1 MGIYRGIGGTGDSN
15 TDATITEVTEKA
27 AEAGNS
33 ATASA
38 NSASA
43 ASSSASSAGTSATNA
58 SNQATNSA
66 NSATASANSATAAS
80 GSAST
85 ASSQASTA
93 TTKASEAATSAT
105 NASNSA
111 TASANSATAS
121 ANSATASANSATAAA
136 NSATA
141 ASGSASTATTKASEA
156 ATSATN
162 SANSATAASGSAST
176 ASTQAALATT
186 NGAAQVTLA
195 TAQVTLATAQ
205 KTIATTKASEAS
217 TSASNAAASLAS
229 FTGQYVSQSSAPS
242 SPSTGDLWFDTSSTT
257 MKVYSGSGWV
267 NAGSSVNGTEN
278 SVQYTATANQTS
290 FNAVYDAGYLQVYL
304 NGIRLDTGD
313 YTATNGSTVVLDIG
327 ATANDV
333 VFIHSFGTFALAD
346 HYTKTQSDARYAQE
360 SYVDTEIAALVDSA
374 PAHLD
379 TLNELA
385 AALSDDANFST
396 TVTNSI
402 ATKLPL
408 AGGTMTGVIAG
419 LTALDVAGTV
429 TADGL
434 VVDGDTVTA
443 NAQNGLTIEYLAGS
457 GVISSDR
464 TGGNYGSLSLR
475 TTAGATPLD
484 RIKVE
489 YNGDISFYEDTGTTS
504 KFFWDASAESLG
516 IGTATFGATYDKL
529 AVAGG
534 INLQDDYAGKLEIG
548 RYSSGVPNS
557 YIKLGANSNSLRFTN
572 KNDSVDLLTIEN
584 GGSVG
589 IGTSS
594 PSSALDVVGTV
605 TADAL
610 DITEGTNARL
620 NTSDGI
626 GEVGVG
632 TFALQVTNSAGSAL
646 KPIGFRAEDIR
657 FATGSSERMRINS
670 AGEVLIGTTTQGRE
684 TDLAVVGTDQSP
696 TGAWSQFGI
705 YSNDSYAIN
714 KGGSMMF
721 GGQDGTNVRSWFAGM
736 KGAKENSTSGNYAG
750 YLSFYTR
757 PSGSTPVER
766 MRIDSAGH
774 AIIGGGITLG
784 NGQTYAAANTLD
796 DYEEGTW
803 TPSFGGSSSNPTV
816 NFNVAGGTYVKVGS
830 LVTIGVS
837 TTTVSVSGG
846 SGGLF
851 LNGLP
856 FNKSSGASY
865 GAVAAQTQNF
875 NTLPSEPLRGYVV
888 SDYVRFK
895 YGNAVDVPTSV
906 LRTSGDSNQIWMSF
920 TYHTDS

>member
-66 NSATASANSATAAS
+66 NSATASANSATASANSASGAS
-80 GSAST
+80 GS
-85 ASSQASTA
+85 ASTA

-162 SANSATAASGSAST
+162 AANSATAASGSAST

-242 SPSTGDLWFDTSSTT
+242 SPSTGDLWFDTSSST
-257 MKVYSGSGWV
+257 MKVYNGSGWV

-402 ATKLPL
+402 ALKAPIASPSFTGNVGIGISSPAEMLEIYNTSSPAIQLNDGGDYKSIMRL
-408 AGGTMTGVIAG
+408 AGNDLEIRGSSGSLEFYNGAADGDSSALAMTI
-419 LTALDVAGTV
+419 DNSGTV
-429 TADGL
+429 L
-434 VVDGDTVTA
+434 VGQTSVNTA
-443 NAQNGLTIEYLAGS
+443 NNGHSFGAN
-457 GVISSDR
+457 
-464 TGGNYGSLSLR
+464 GNYAHHTSTES
-475 TTAGATPLD
+475 TTLILNRKTS
-484 RIKVE
+484 
-489 YNGDISFYEDTGTTS
+489 NGDIVRLRKDNAAVGS
-504 KFFWDASAESLG
+504 
-516 IGTATFGATYDKL
+516 IGTLGGATYFGSADS
-529 AVAGG
+529 G
-534 INLQDDYAGKLEIG
+534 IMFN
-548 RYSSGVPNS
+548 GVNQNPTNGTS
-557 YIKLGANSNSLRFTN
+557 TRVDNTNDLGASSYRYKDIYL
-572 KNDSVDLLTIEN
+572 
-584 GGSVG
+584 GG
-589 IGTSS
+589 
-594 PSSALDVVGTV
+594 
-605 TADAL
+605 
-610 DITEGTNARL
+610 
-620 NTSDGI
+620 
-626 GEVGVG
+626 GVYLG
-632 TFALQVTNSAGSAL
+632 G
-646 KPIGFRAEDIR
+646 
-657 FATGSSERMRINS
+657 
-670 AGEVLIGTTTQGRE
+670 
-684 TDLAVVGTDQSP
+684 
-696 TGAWSQFGI
+696 TGA
-705 YSNDSYAIN
+705 AN
-714 KGGSMMF
+714 K
-721 GGQDGTNVRSWFAGM
+721 
-736 KGAKENSTSGNYAG
+736 
-750 YLSFYTR
+750 
-757 PSGSTPVER
+757 
-766 MRIDSAGH
+766 
-774 AIIGGGITLG
+774 
-784 NGQTYAAANTLD
+784 LD
-796 DYEEGTW
+796 DYEEGSG
-803 TPSFGGSSSNPTV
+803 TPVVKYGTTTMSLTNGALARWVKIGSSVTYLFEFRISNTNNGGGSYTLALPFAMMDGGYAVGGLRIYNGA
-816 NFNVAGGTYVKVGS
+816 VAGGEFLGLHQNS
-830 LVTIGVS
+830 S
-837 TTTVSVSGG
+837 T
-846 SGGLF
+846 LQ
-851 LNGLP
+851 
-856 FNKSSGASY
+856 FNR
-865 GAVAAQTQNF
+865 NR
-875 NTLPSEPLRGYVV
+875 N
-888 SDYVRFK
+888 
-895 YGNAVDVPTSV
+895 NTSV
-906 LRTSGDSNQIWMSF
+906 TSITPTLNAYYYGSITYRTS
-920 TYHTDS
+920 

>member
-93 TTKASEAATSAT
+93 TAKASEAATSAT

-162 SANSATAASGSAST
+162 AANSATAASGSAST

-408 AGGTMTGVIAG
+408 AGGTMTGDTLHGDNVKAKFGTGNDLEIFHDGSNSRIKDVGTGHLILSASEMHFNNAASNENMIKAVEDG
-419 LTALDVAGTV
+419 AVTLYHNHVAKLATTATGIDVTGTV
-429 TADGL
+429 TAD
-434 VVDGDTVTA
+434 
-443 NAQNGLTIEYLAGS
+443 
-457 GVISSDR
+457 
-464 TGGNYGSLSLR
+464 
-475 TTAGATPLD
+475 
-484 RIKVE
+484 K
-489 YNGDISFYEDTGTTS
+489 
-504 KFFWDASAESLG
+504 
-516 IGTATFGATYDKL
+516 
-529 AVAGG
+529 
-534 INLQDDYAGKLEIG
+534 
-548 RYSSGVPNS
+548 
-557 YIKLGANSNSLRFTN
+557 
-572 KNDSVDLLTIEN
+572 
-584 GGSVG
+584 
-589 IGTSS
+589 
-594 PSSALDVVGTV
+594 
-605 TADAL
+605 L

-620 NTSDGI
+620 ITSDGI

-670 AGEVLIGTTTQGRE
+670 SGS
-684 TDLAVVGTDQSP
+684 VGINTASP
-696 TGAWSQFGI
+696 SSG
-705 YSNDSYAIN
+705 YMLHV
-714 KGGSMMF
+714 GGSS
-721 GGQDGTNVRSWFAGM
+721 GVHTKVKIEATTATGQAELDLTADPAGVSYLNL
-736 KGAKENSTSGNYAG
+736 GDENSYNIGQLG
-750 YLSFYTR
+750 YFHSDNSMRFR
-757 PSGSTPVER
+757 VNAAER
-766 MRIDSAGH
+766 MRINSSGNVGLGTSSPTSITGAAGPFIDIQGPNPEINFH
-774 AIIGGGITLG
+774 DNSGTANAMSMYYLNDVLRFWGSGATNMYITNSG
-784 NGQTYAAANTLD
+784 NMHVYGSFSKSSGSFKIPHPLPSKTETHNLVHSFIEGPQADNLYRGKVTLVD
-796 DYEEGTW
+796 
-803 TPSFGGSSSNPTV
+803 GSSTV
-816 NFNVAGGTYVKVGS
+816 NIDTASGMSEGTYVLLNTNTQCFTSNESGWTAVKG
-830 LVTIGVS
+830 
-837 TTTVSVSGG
+837 SVSGNV
-846 SGGLF
+846 LTIE
-851 LNGLP
+851 
-856 FNKSSGASY
+856 
-865 GAVAAQTQNF
+865 AQESCSDTISWMVIGERHDQHMID
-875 NTLPSEPLRGYVV
+875 TDWTDDDGKVIVEPLKELESEALEG
-888 SDYVRFK
+888 
-895 YGNAVDVPTSV
+895 AAP
-906 LRTSGDSNQIWMSF
+906 
-920 TYHTDS
+920 